1 MKIQLTQQIIV
12 SNKRSKFA
20 QLDELCF
27 LSKNLYNVALYHIRQ
42 YYKETGNYLSYN
54 KLAKTL
60 SDSNNLDYRAMPYAQ
75 SAQQVLRQVDN
86 QYKAF
91 YAALKSKKI
100 QGKKVRLPKYKDK
113 ENGRNIFVYTNQC
126 AKVSNGVVSIKTKQ
140 RTLSFNVMTNNIQQV
155 RLVARANHIVVE
167 IIYNKECEAK
177 QDNNRYASIDL
188 GLDNLCT
195 LTSNTVQS
203 VIVDGKRLKSVN
215 HHYNKTKA
223 KLQSKLKQGKH
234 SSKRI
239 SRLTLRRNR
248 KIKDYMHKVSRKI
261 VEYMEANSL
270 NTLFVGKNVGWK
282 DSINLGRTNNQN
294 FVSIPYNM
302 LIQMLEYKC
311 KLAGINFVIVN
322 EAYTSKCSFLDREK
336 ISKHKSYVGKRV
348 RRGLFISSSGIM
360 INADVNGS
368 LNIMRLGLEK
378 QNVKLDVV
386 EEILRPENKRFVLNP
401 VRLCYIQNPVR
412 ICA

>member
-1 MKIQLTQQIIV
+1 MKIQLTQQIV
-12 SNKRSKFA
+12 VYNKNNKFA

-42 YYKETGNYLSYN
+42 YYKETGKYLSYN

-60 SDSNNLDYRAMPYAQ
+60 SDSNNADYRAMPYSQ
-75 SAQQVLRQVDN
+75 SSQQVLRQVDK

-91 YAALKSKKI
+91 YASIKSKKM

-126 AKVSNGVVSIKTKQ
+126 AKVSNNIVYIKTKKG
-140 RTLSFNVMTNNIQQV
+140 TLSFNTVVNNIQQV
-155 RLVARANHIVVE
+155 RLVPKGNHIVVE
-167 IIYNKECEAK
+167 IIYTKECEAK
-177 QDNNRYASIDL
+177 KDNNRYASIDL

-195 LTSNTVQS
+195 LASNIAQS
-203 VIVDGKRLKSVN
+203 IIVNGKPLKSIN

-223 KLQSKLKQGKH
+223 ILQSKLSKNKH
-234 SSKRI
+234 TSKRI
-239 SRLTLRRNR
+239 NRFTLRRNS

-261 VEYMEANSL
+261 VDYMEANSI

-282 DSINLGRTNNQN
+282 DSINLGKINNQN

-311 KLAGINFVIVN
+311 KLLGINVVIVN
-322 EAYTSKCSFLDREK
+322 EAYTSKCSFLDRET
-336 ISKHKSYVGKRV
+336 IQKHNTYKGKRIK
-348 RRGLFISSSGIM
+348 RGLFISNSGII

-368 LNIMRLGLEK
+368 LNIMRIGLKK
-378 QNVKLDVV
+378 QNVTLDVI

-401 VRLCYIQNPVR
+401 VK
-412 ICA
+412 ICI

>member
-12 SNKRSKFA
+12 SDKSSEFA

-27 LSKNLYNVALYHIRQ
+27 LSKNLYNVALYNIRK
-42 YYKETGNYLSYN
+42 YYKETGKYLQCNKLIHALSY
-54 KLAKTL
+54 
-60 SDSNNLDYRAMPYAQ
+60 SNNLDFRAIPYAQ
-75 SAQQVLRQVDN
+75 SAQQILKQVDN

-91 YAALKSKKI
+91 YAALKSKKMK
-100 QGKKVRLPKYKDK
+100 GKKVRLPKYKDK
-113 ENGRNIFVYTNQC
+113 ENGRYIFIYTNQC
-126 AKVSNGVVSIKTKQ
+126 AKVSNGVVSIKTNQGK
-140 RTLSFNVMTNNIQQV
+140 LSFKTVADKIQQV
-155 RLVARANHIVVE
+155 RIVPRGNHIVVE

-177 QDNNRYASIDL
+177 KDNSRYASIDL

-195 LTSNTVQS
+195 LTSNTTQS
-203 VIVDGKRLKSVN
+203 IIVDGKRLKSIN

-223 KLQSKLKQGKH
+223 KLQSKLQQGKH

-239 SRLTLRRNR
+239 SRITLRRNR
-248 KIKDYMHKVSRKI
+248 KIKDYIHKVSKKI

-282 DSINLGRTNNQN
+282 DSINLGRTNSQN

-302 LIQMLEYKC
+302 LMQMLEYKC
-311 KLAGINFVIVN
+311 KLAGINVVIVN

-336 ISKHKSYVGKRV
+336 IAKHDSYAGRRIK
-348 RRGLFISSSGIM
+348 RGLFISSSGIM

-378 QNVKLDVV
+378 QNVKLNVV
-386 EEILRPENKRFVLNP
+386 EEILRLENKRFVF
-401 VRLCYIQNPVR
+401 NPVR

>member
-1 MKIQLTQQIIV
+1 
-12 SNKRSKFA
+12 
-20 QLDELCF
+20 
-27 LSKNLYNVALYHIRQ
+27 
-42 YYKETGNYLSYN
+42 
-54 KLAKTL
+54 
-60 SDSNNLDYRAMPYAQ
+60 MPYAQ

-91 YAALKSKKI
+91 YASIKSKKM

-113 ENGRNIFVYTNQC
+113 ENGRNIFIYTNQC
-126 AKVSNGVVSIKTKQ
+126 TKVSNGIVYLKTKQ
-140 RTLSFNVMTNNIQQV
+140 GMLSFNTVADSIQQV
-155 RLVARANHIVVE
+155 RLVPKANHIVVE

-177 QDNNRYASIDL
+177 QDNSRYASIDL
-188 GLDNLCT
+188 GLNNLCT
-195 LTSNTVQS
+195 LASNTAQS
-203 VIVDGKRLKSVN
+203 IIVDGKCLKSIN

-223 KLQSKLKQGKH
+223 KLQSKLSKNKH
-234 SSKRI
+234 TSKRI

-248 KIKDYMHKVSRKI
+248 KIKDYMHKVRRKI

-311 KLAGINFVIVN
+311 KLAGINFILVN
-322 EAYTSKCSFLDREK
+322 EAYTSKCSFLDKEK
-336 ISKHKSYVGKRV
+336 IAKHAIYAGRRV
-348 RRGLFISSSGIM
+348 RRGLFICSSGIM

-386 EEILRPENKRFVLNP
+386 EEILRPENKMFVFNL
-401 VRLCYIQNPVR
+401 VR

>member
-1 MKIQLTQQIIV
+1 M
-12 SNKRSKFA
+12 
-20 QLDELCF
+20 
-27 LSKNLYNVALYHIRQ
+27 
-42 YYKETGNYLSYN
+42 SY
-54 KLAKTL
+54 
-60 SDSNNLDYRAMPYAQ
+60 SNNLDFRAIPYAQ
-75 SAQQVLRQVDN
+75 SAQQILKQVDN
-86 QYKAF
+86 QYKSF
-91 YAALKSKKI
+91 YASIKSKKM

-113 ENGRNIFVYTNQC
+113 ENGRNIFIYTNQC
-126 AKVSNGVVSIKTKQ
+126 AKVSNGIVYLKTKQ
-140 RTLSFNVMTNNIQQV
+140 GKLSFKTVADKIQQV
-155 RLVARANHIVVE
+155 RLVPRANHIVVE
-167 IIYNKECEAK
+167 IIYNKEYEIK

-195 LTSNTVQS
+195 VTSNAVQS
-203 VIVDGKRLKSVN
+203 IIVDGKRLKSVN

-223 KLQSKLKQGKH
+223 KLQSKLSNKH
-234 SSKRI
+234 TSKRI
-239 SRLTLRRNR
+239 NRLTLRRNR

-261 VEYMEANSL
+261 VEYVEANSL

-282 DSINLGRTNNQN
+282 DSINLGRTHNQN

-311 KLAGINFVIVN
+311 KLAGINVVIVN

-336 ISKHKSYVGKRV
+336 ITKHDSYAGRRV

-386 EEILRPENKRFVLNP
+386 EEILRPENKRFVFNP
-401 VRLCYIQNPVR
+401 VK

>member
-12 SNKRSKFA
+12 SNKSDKFA
-20 QLDELCF
+20 PLDELCF
-27 LSKNLYNVALYHIRQ
+27 LSKNLYNVTLYHIRQ
-42 YYKETGNYLSYN
+42 YYKETGKYLSYN
-54 KLAKTL
+54 KLAKEL

-75 SAQQVLRQVDN
+75 SAQQVLRQVDS

-91 YAALKSKKI
+91 YASIKSKKM

-126 AKVSNGVVSIKTKQ
+126 AKVSNGVVHLKTK
-140 RTLSFNVMTNNIQQV
+140 RGILAFKTAADKIQQV
-155 RLVARANHIVVE
+155 RIVPRDNHIIVE

-195 LTSNTVQS
+195 LASNTTQS
-203 VIVDGKRLKSVN
+203 IIVDGKHLKSVN

-223 KLQSKLKQGKH
+223 KLQSKLQQGRH

-239 SRLTLRRNR
+239 SRLTLRHNR
-248 KIKDYMHKVSRKI
+248 KIKDYIHKVSKKI

-336 ISKHKSYVGKRV
+336 ISKHDSYAGRRV
-348 RRGLFISSSGIM
+348 KRGLFISSSGIM

-386 EEILRPENKRFVLNP
+386 EEILRPENKRFVFNP
-401 VRLCYIQNPVR
+401 VK

>member
-1 MKIQLTQQIIV
+1 MQLTQQIII
-12 SNKRSKFA
+12 SNKSNKFA

-27 LSKNLYNVALYHIRQ
+27 LSKNLYNVTLYHIRQ
-42 YYKETGNYLSYN
+42 YYKETGKYLSYN
-54 KLAKTL
+54 KLAKAL

-91 YAALKSKKI
+91 YASIKSKKM

-113 ENGRNIFVYTNQC
+113 ENGRNVFVYTNQC
-126 AKVSNGVVSIKTKQ
+126 VKVSNGAVYIKTKQ
-140 RTLSFNVMTNNIQQV
+140 ETLSFKTVADKIQQV
-155 RLVARANHIVVE
+155 RLVPKANHIVVE
-167 IIYNKECEAK
+167 IIYNKECEIK

-195 LTSNTVQS
+195 LTSNVSQS
-203 VIVDGKRLKSVN
+203 IIVDGKCLKSIN
-215 HHYNKTKA
+215 HYYNKTKA
-223 KLQSKLKQGKH
+223 KLQSKLSKNKH
-234 SSKRI
+234 TSKRI

-282 DSINLGRTNNQN
+282 DSINLGRTNNRN

-336 ISKHKSYVGKRV
+336 ISKHDSYAG
-348 RRGLFISSSGIM
+348 RRIRKGLFISNSGIM

-386 EEILRPENKRFVLNP
+386 EEILRPENKRFVF
-401 VRLCYIQNPVR
+401 NPVR

>member
-1 MKIQLTQQIIV
+1 MKIQLTQQIVV
-12 SNKRSKFA
+12 SNNSKKFA

-42 YYKETGNYLSYN
+42 YYKETSKYLSCN
-54 KLAKTL
+54 ELTKQL
-60 SDSNNLDYRAMPYAQ
+60 SYSNNVDYRAIPYAQ
-75 SAQQVLRQVDN
+75 SAQQVLKQVDK

-91 YAALKSKKI
+91 YASIKSKKMK
-100 QGKKVRLPKYKDK
+100 GKKVRLPKYKDK
-113 ENGRNIFVYTNQC
+113 ENGRNIFIYTNQC
-126 AKVSNGVVSIKTKQ
+126 AKVSNGIVYLKTKQ
-140 RTLSFNVMTNNIQQV
+140 GILSFNIVVDNIQQV
-155 RLVARANHIVVE
+155 RLVPRANHIIVE
-167 IIYNKECEAK
+167 IIYNKEYEAK

-195 LTSNTVQS
+195 LASNTAQS
-203 VIVDGKRLKSVN
+203 VIVNGKPLKSIN
-215 HHYNKTKA
+215 RHYNKTKA
-223 KLQSKLKQGKH
+223 KLQSKLSKNKH
-234 SSKRI
+234 TSKRI
-239 SRLTLRRNR
+239 NRLTLRRNR

-261 VEYMEANSL
+261 VEYMETNSL

-282 DSINLGRTNNQN
+282 DNINLGKTNNQN

-311 KLAGINFVIVN
+311 KLAGINVVIVN

-336 ISKHKSYVGKRV
+336 ITKHDSYAGR
-348 RRGLFISSSGIM
+348 RLSRGLFISNSGII

-378 QNVKLDVV
+378 QNVKLDVL
-386 EEILRPENKRFVLNP
+386 EKILRPENKRFVLNP
-401 VRLCYIQNPVR
+401 VK

>member
-1 MKIQLTQQIIV
+1 MKVQLTQQIVV
-12 SNKRSKFA
+12 SNKSSKFA

-42 YYKETGNYLSYN
+42 YYKETSKYLSYG
-54 KLAKTL
+54 KLAKEL

-75 SAQQVLRQVDN
+75 SAQQVLRQVDS

-91 YAALKSKKI
+91 YASIKSKKM

-113 ENGRNIFVYTNQC
+113 KNGRNIFVYTNQC
-126 AKVSNGVVSIKTKQ
+126 AKVSNGVVYLKTKQ
-140 RTLSFNVMTNNIQQV
+140 GTLSFNIVTNNIQQV
-155 RLVARANHIVVE
+155 RLVPKANHIVVE
-167 IIYNKECEAK
+167 IIYNKECETK

-195 LTSNTVQS
+195 LASNTAQS
-203 VIVDGKRLKSVN
+203 IIVDGKRLKSIN
-215 HHYNKTKA
+215 HYYNKTKA
-223 KLQSKLKQGKH
+223 KLQSKLSKNKH
-234 SSKRI
+234 TSKRI
-239 SRLTLRRNR
+239 NRLTSKRNR
-248 KIKDYMHKVSRKI
+248 KVKDHMHKASRKI

-311 KLAGINFVIVN
+311 KLAGINVVIVN
-322 EAYTSKCSFLDREK
+322 EAYTSKCSFLDKEK
-336 ISKHKSYVGKRV
+336 ISKHDSYAGRRIK
-348 RRGLFISSSGIM
+348 RGLFISNSGIM

-378 QNVKLDVV
+378 QNVKLDVL
-386 EEILRPENKRFVLNP
+386 EEILRPENKRFMLNP
-401 VRLCYIQNPVR
+401 VK

>member
-12 SNKRSKFA
+12 SNKSNKFA

-42 YYKETGNYLSYN
+42 YYKETGKYLTYN

-91 YAALKSKKI
+91 YASIKSKKM

-113 ENGRNIFVYTNQC
+113 ENGRNIFVYTNQG
-126 AKVSNGVVSIKTKQ
+126 AKASNGVVYLKTKQ
-140 RTLSFNVMTNNIQQV
+140 GTLSFNTVASKIQQV
-155 RLVARANHIVVE
+155 RLVPRANHIVVE

-195 LTSNTVQS
+195 LASNVAQS
-203 VIVDGKRLKSVN
+203 IIVDGKPLKSIN

-223 KLQSKLKQGKH
+223 KLQSKLSKNKYA
-234 SSKRI
+234 SKRI
-239 SRLTLRRNR
+239 NRLTLRRNR
-248 KIKDYMHKVSRKI
+248 KIKDYMHKVSKKI
-261 VEYMEANSL
+261 VDYMKTNSL

-282 DSINLGRTNNQN
+282 DSVNLGRINNQN

-311 KLAGINFVIVN
+311 KLAGINVVIVN

-336 ISKHKSYVGKRV
+336 ISKHDSYAGRRV
-348 RRGLFISSSGIM
+348 SRGLFISSSGIM

-368 LNIMRLGLEK
+368 LNIMRLGLER
-378 QNVKLDVV
+378 QHVKLDVI
-386 EEILRPENKRFVLNP
+386 EEILRPENKRFMLNP
-401 VRLCYIQNPVR
+401 VK

>member
-12 SNKRSKFA
+12 SNKSNKFA

-27 LSKNLYNVALYHIRQ
+27 LSKNLYNVALYNIRQ
-42 YYKETGNYLSYN
+42 HYKETGKYLSYN

-60 SDSNNLDYRAMPYAQ
+60 SDSNNVDYRAIPYAQ

-91 YAALKSKKI
+91 YASIKSKKM

-113 ENGRNIFVYTNQC
+113 ENGRNIFIYTNQG
-126 AKVSNGVVSIKTKQ
+126 AKVSNGAVYLKTKQ
-140 RTLSFNVMTNNIQQV
+140 GTLLFNTVTNTIQQV
-155 RLVARANHIVVE
+155 RIVPKGNHIVVE
-167 IIYNKECEAK
+167 IIYNKECEIK

-195 LTSNTVQS
+195 LTSNTTQS
-203 VIVDGKRLKSVN
+203 IIVDGKRLKSIN

-248 KIKDYMHKVSRKI
+248 KIKDYMHKI
-261 VEYMEANSL
+261 
-270 NTLFVGKNVGWK
+270 NTLC
-282 DSINLGRTNNQN
+282 I
-294 FVSIPYNM
+294 
-302 LIQMLEYKC
+302 
-311 KLAGINFVIVN
+311 KL
-322 EAYTSKCSFLDREK
+322 T
-336 ISKHKSYVGKRV
+336 
-348 RRGLFISSSGIM
+348 
-360 INADVNGS
+360 
-368 LNIMRLGLEK
+368 
-378 QNVKLDVV
+378 
-386 EEILRPENKRFVLNP
+386 
-401 VRLCYIQNPVR
+401 
-412 ICA
+412 ICIK

>member
-1 MKIQLTQQIIV
+1 MKIQLTQQIVV
-12 SNKRSKFA
+12 SNKSSKFA

-42 YYKETGNYLSYN
+42 YYKETGKYLSYG
-54 KLAKTL
+54 KLAKKL

-91 YAALKSKKI
+91 YASIKSKKM

-126 AKVSNGVVSIKTKQ
+126 TSTKVSNGIIYLKTKQ
-140 RTLSFNVMTNNIQQV
+140 GTLSFNVVTNNIQQV
-155 RLVARANHIVVE
+155 RIVPRANHIIVE
-167 IIYNKECEAK
+167 IIYSKECEAK
-177 QDNNRYASIDL
+177 QDNSRYASIDL

-195 LTSNTVQS
+195 LASNVAQS
-203 VIVDGKRLKSVN
+203 IIVDGKRLKSIN
-215 HHYNKTKA
+215 YHYNKTKA
-223 KLQSKLKQGKH
+223 KLQSKLKQGKY

-239 SRLTLRRNR
+239 SRLTLKRNR
-248 KIKDYMHKVSRKI
+248 KVKDYMHKVSRKI

-311 KLAGINFVIVN
+311 KLAGINVVIVN
-322 EAYTSKCSFLDREK
+322 EAYTSKCSFLDKEK
-336 ISKHKSYVGKRV
+336 ISKHDNYAGRRV
-348 RRGLFISSSGIM
+348 KRGLFISSSGIM

-378 QNVKLDVV
+378 QNVKLDVL
-386 EEILRPENKRFVLNP
+386 EEILRPENKRFMLNP
-401 VRLCYIQNPVR
+401 VRLC
-412 ICA
+412 

>member
-12 SNKRSKFA
+12 SNKSSKFA
-20 QLDELCF
+20 PLDELCF
-27 LSKNLYNVALYHIRQ
+27 LSKNLYNVALYHIRH
-42 YYKETGNYLSYN
+42 YYKETGKYLSYN

-91 YAALKSKKI
+91 YAAIKSKKM
-100 QGKKVRLPKYKDK
+100 QGKKVRLPKYKDN
-113 ENGRNIFVYTNQC
+113 ENGRNVFIYTNQG
-126 AKVSNGVVSIKTKQ
+126 AKVSNGVIYLKTK
-140 RTLSFNVMTNNIQQV
+140 RGILSFKTVSDSIQQV
-155 RLVARANHIVVE
+155 RLVPKANHIVVE

-195 LTSNTVQS
+195 LTSNTAQS
-203 VIVDGKRLKSVN
+203 IIVDGKRLKSVN

-223 KLQSKLKQGKH
+223 KLQSKLKQGKY

-248 KIKDYMHKVSRKI
+248 KIKDFMHKVSRKI
-261 VEYMEANSL
+261 VGYMEANSL

-302 LIQMLEYKC
+302 LISMLEYKC
-311 KLAGINFVIVN
+311 KIAGINVVIVN

-336 ISKHKSYVGKRV
+336 ICKHDTYKGKRIK
-348 RRGLFISSSGIM
+348 RGLFISSSCIL
-360 INADVNGS
+360 INADINGS
-368 LNIMRLGLEK
+368 LNIMRLGLKK
-378 QNVKLDVV
+378 QSVTLDVV
-386 EEILRPENKRFVLNP
+386 EEILRPENKRFML
-401 VRLCYIQNPVR
+401 NPVR

>member
-1 MKIQLTQQIIV
+1 M
-12 SNKRSKFA
+12 
-20 QLDELCF
+20 
-27 LSKNLYNVALYHIRQ
+27 YHIRQ
-42 YYKETGNYLSYN
+42 YYKETGKYLSYN
-54 KLAKTL
+54 KLAKEL

-91 YAALKSKKI
+91 YASIKSKKM

-113 ENGRNIFVYTNQC
+113 ENGRNIFVYTSQC
-126 AKVSNGVVSIKTKQ
+126 AKVSNGVVYLKTKQ
-140 RTLSFNVMTNNIQQV
+140 GKLSFNVVTNNIQQV
-155 RLVARANHIVVE
+155 RLVPRANHIIVE

-195 LTSNTVQS
+195 LASNTAQS
-203 VIVDGKRLKSVN
+203 IIVDGKRLKSIN
-215 HHYNKTKA
+215 HYYNKTKA
-223 KLQSKLKQGKH
+223 KLQSKLSKNKH
-234 SSKRI
+234 TSKRI
-239 SRLTLRRNR
+239 NRLTLKRNR
-248 KIKDYMHKVSRKI
+248 KIKDYIHKVSRKI

-270 NTLFVGKNVGWK
+270 NTLFVCKNAGWK

-311 KLAGINFVIVN
+311 KLAGINIIIVN

-336 ISKHKSYVGKRV
+336 ISKHDTYAGKRIK
-348 RRGLFISSSGIM
+348 RGLFISNSGIM

-368 LNIMRLGLEK
+368 LNIMRLGLER

-386 EEILRPENKRFVLNP
+386 EEILRLENKRFVF
-401 VRLCYIQNPVR
+401 NPVR

>member
-1 MKIQLTQQIIV
+1 MKIQLTQQIVV
-12 SNKRSKFA
+12 SNKSNKFA

-42 YYKETGNYLSYN
+42 YYKETGKYLSYN

-91 YAALKSKKI
+91 YASIKSKKM

-113 ENGRNIFVYTNQC
+113 ENGRNVFVYTNQGV
-126 AKVSNGVVSIKTKQ
+126 KVSNGVIYIKTKQ
-140 RTLSFNVMTNNIQQV
+140 GKLSFKTVADKIQQV
-155 RLVARANHIVVE
+155 RLVPKANHIVVE

-188 GLDNLCT
+188 GLNNLCT
-195 LTSNTVQS
+195 LTSNATQS
-203 VIVDGKRLKSVN
+203 IILNGKPLKSIN
-215 HHYNKTKA
+215 QHYNKTKA
-223 KLQSKLKQGKH
+223 KLQSKLSNNKH
-234 SSKRI
+234 TSKRI

-261 VEYMEANSL
+261 VEYMEANSF

-282 DSINLGRTNNQN
+282 DSINLGRINNQN

-302 LIQMLEYKC
+302 LVQMLEYKC

-336 ISKHKSYVGKRV
+336 ISKHDSYAGRRIK
-348 RRGLFISSSGIM
+348 RGLFISSSGII

-386 EEILRPENKRFVLNP
+386 EEILRPENKRFVFNP
-401 VRLCYIQNPVR
+401 VK

>member
-1 MKIQLTQQIIV
+1 MSCV
-12 SNKRSKFA
+12 FFR
-20 QLDELCF
+20 
-27 LSKNLYNVALYHIRQ
+27 KNLYNVALYHIRQ
-42 YYKETGNYLSYN
+42 YYKETGKYLSYN

-60 SDSNNLDYRAMPYAQ
+60 SDSNNLDYRTMPYAQ
-75 SAQQVLRQVDN
+75 SSQQVLRQVDN

-91 YAALKSKKI
+91 YAAIKSKKI

-113 ENGRNIFVYTNQC
+113 ENGRNIFIYTNQC
-126 AKVSNGVVSIKTKQ
+126 TKASNGVVYLKTK
-140 RTLSFNVMTNNIQQV
+140 RGILSFKTVADKIQQV
-155 RLVARANHIVVE
+155 RLVPRANHIVVE
-167 IIYNKECEAK
+167 IIYNKECEIK
-177 QDNNRYASIDL
+177 KDNNRYASIDL

-203 VIVDGKRLKSVN
+203 IIVDGKCLKSIN

-223 KLQSKLKQGKH
+223 KLQSKLSKNKH
-234 SSKRI
+234 TSKRI
-239 SRLTLRRNR
+239 SILTLRRNR

-311 KLAGINFVIVN
+311 KLAGINVVIVN

-336 ISKHKSYVGKRV
+336 ISKHTSYAGRRI
-348 RRGLFISSSGIM
+348 RRGLFISNSGIT

-401 VRLCYIQNPVR
+401 VR

>member
-1 MKIQLTQQIIV
+1 MKIQLTQQIQI
-12 SNKRSKFA
+12 SNKSKEFA

-27 LSKNLYNVALYHIRQ
+27 LSKNLYNVTLYNIRQ
-42 YYKETGNYLSYN
+42 YYKETGKYLSYN

-60 SDSNNLDYRAMPYAQ
+60 SDSNNLDYRAIPYVQ
-75 SAQQVLRQVDN
+75 SAQQNLKQVDN

-91 YAALKSKKI
+91 YASIKSKKMK
-100 QGKKVRLPKYKDK
+100 GKKVRLPKYKDK

-126 AKVSNGVVSIKTKQ
+126 AKVSNGVVYLKTK
-140 RTLSFNVMTNNIQQV
+140 RGILSFKTVADKIQQV
-155 RLVARANHIVVE
+155 RLIPRANHIVVE
-167 IIYNKECEAK
+167 IIYNKEYETK
-177 QDNNRYASIDL
+177 QDNSRYASIDL

-195 LTSNTVQS
+195 LTSNTTQS
-203 VIVDGKRLKSVN
+203 IIVDGKCLKSIN

-239 SRLTLRRNR
+239 YRLTLRRNR
-248 KIKDYMHKVSRKI
+248 KVKDYMHKVSRKI

-270 NTLFVGKNVGWK
+270 NTLFAGKNVGWK
-282 DSINLGRTNNQN
+282 DSINLGKKNNQN

-302 LIQMLEYKC
+302 LVQMLEYKC
-311 KLAGINFVIVN
+311 KLAGINFILVN

-336 ISKHKSYVGKRV
+336 ISKHDSYAGRRV
-348 RRGLFISSSGIM
+348 KRGLFISSSGIL

-378 QNVKLDVV
+378 QNVKLDVI
-386 EEILRPENKRFVLNP
+386 EEILRPENKRFVF
-401 VRLCYIQNPVR
+401 NPVR

>member
-12 SNKRSKFA
+12 TNKSNKFA

-27 LSKNLYNVALYHIRQ
+27 LSKNLYNVVLYHIRQ
-42 YYKETGNYLSYN
+42 YYKETGKYLSYN
-54 KLAKTL
+54 KLAKML

-91 YAALKSKKI
+91 YSSIKSKKM

-113 ENGRNIFVYTNQC
+113 ENGRNVFIYTNQC
-126 AKVSNGVVSIKTKQ
+126 AKVSNGVVYLKTK
-140 RTLSFNVMTNNIQQV
+140 RGILSFKTVTDKIQQV
-155 RLVARANHIVVE
+155 RLIPRANHIVIE

-177 QDNNRYASIDL
+177 KDNNRYVSIDL

-195 LTSNTVQS
+195 LTSNAAQS
-203 VIVDGKRLKSVN
+203 IIVDGKCLKSIN

-223 KLQSKLKQGKH
+223 KLQSKLSKNKH
-234 SSKRI
+234 TSKRI
-239 SRLTLRRNR
+239 NRLTLRRNR

-302 LIQMLEYKC
+302 LIQMIEYKC
-311 KLAGINFVIVN
+311 KLEGINIVIVN

-336 ISKHKSYVGKRV
+336 ISKHTSYAGRRI

-360 INADVNGS
+360 INANVNGS

-386 EEILRPENKRFVLNP
+386 EEILRPENKRLVL
-401 VRLCYIQNPVR
+401 NPVR

>member
-1 MKIQLTQQIIV
+1 MKIQLTQQIVV
-12 SNKRSKFA
+12 SNKSNKFA

-42 YYKETGNYLSYN
+42 YYKETGKYLSYN

-91 YAALKSKKI
+91 YASIKSKKM

-113 ENGRNIFVYTNQC
+113 ENGRNVFVYTNQGV
-126 AKVSNGVVSIKTKQ
+126 KVSNGVIYIKTKQ
-140 RTLSFNVMTNNIQQV
+140 GKLSFKTVADKIQQV
-155 RLVARANHIVVE
+155 RLVPKANHIVVE

-195 LTSNTVQS
+195 LTSNATQS
-203 VIVDGKRLKSVN
+203 IILNGKPLKSIN
-215 HHYNKTKA
+215 QHYNKTKA
-223 KLQSKLKQGKH
+223 KLQSKLSNNKH
-234 SSKRI
+234 TSKRI
-239 SRLTLRRNR
+239 NRLTIRRNR
-248 KIKDYMHKVSRKI
+248 KIKDYMHKVSKKI

-282 DSINLGRTNNQN
+282 DSINLGRINNQN

-302 LIQMLEYKC
+302 LVQMLEYKC
-311 KLAGINFVIVN
+311 KLAGINFIIVN

-336 ISKHKSYVGKRV
+336 ISKHDSYAGKRV
-348 RRGLFISSSGIM
+348 RRGLFISSNGIM

-368 LNIMRLGLEK
+368 LNIMRIGLEK

-401 VRLCYIQNPVR
+401 VRLCYI
-412 ICA
+412 

>member
-12 SNKRSKFA
+12 SNKSSKFA

-27 LSKNLYNVALYHIRQ
+27 LSKNLYNVVLYHIRQ
-42 YYKETGNYLSYN
+42 YYKDTGKYLMYN
-54 KLAKTL
+54 ELAKIL

-91 YAALKSKKI
+91 YASIKSKKM

-113 ENGRNIFVYTNQC
+113 ENGRNIFIYTNQG
-126 AKVSNGVVSIKTKQ
+126 AKVSNGVVYLKTKQ
-140 RTLSFNVMTNNIQQV
+140 GTLSFNTVANSIQQV
-155 RLVARANHIVVE
+155 HIVSKANHIVVE

-177 QDNNRYASIDL
+177 KNNSRYASIDL
-188 GLDNLCT
+188 GLDNFCT
-195 LTSNTVQS
+195 LASNVAQS
-203 VIVDGKRLKSVN
+203 IIVDGKRLKSVN

-223 KLQSKLKQGKH
+223 RLQSKLSNNKH
-234 SSKRI
+234 TSKRI
-239 SRLTLRRNR
+239 NRLTLRRNR

-261 VEYMEANSL
+261 VEYMETNSL

-282 DSINLGRTNNQN
+282 DSINLGKTNNQN

-311 KLAGINFVIVN
+311 KLAGTNFIIVN
-322 EAYTSKCSFLDREK
+322 EAYTSKCSFLDKEK
-336 ISKHKSYVGKRV
+336 ITKHDSYAGRRV
-348 RRGLFISSSGIM
+348 KRGLFISSSGIM

-386 EEILRPENKRFVLNP
+386 EEILRPENKRFVF
-401 VRLCYIQNPVR
+401 NPVR